1 MLRIIFATGFFFV
14 SVFGMA
20 LKAQEVQGLSGQLEV
35 FQDSRIDTLIEKH
48 IFLNK
53 QFKTIEGYKIQIFF
67 DAGNNSKHN
76 AYDERDNF
84 IEKYPDYYVSVTF
97 NEPYYRV
104 RVGAFRS
111 RMEAEGLLTMIK
123 ADYPNAFV
131 IKDEIDPLD
140 VN

>member
-1 MLRIIFATGFFFV
+1 MLRIIFATAVFFFSICGIV
-14 SVFGMA
+14 
-20 LKAQEVQGLSGQLEV
+20 LNAQETHSLSGQLEV
-35 FQDSRIDTLIEKH
+35 IQDSRIDTLIEKH

-76 AYDERDNF
+76 AYDARDNF
-84 IEKYPDYYVSVTF
+84 IEKYPAYYVSVTF

-111 RMEAEGLLTMIK
+111 RMEAEGFLAMIK

-131 IKDEIDPLD
+131 IKDEINPLD